1 MHPLDHFREVVLCDF
16 EFVSQPGERQIP
28 VCMVAWQLRSG
39 RKLRIWEDQFGPTPP
54 FEIGRDIAVV
64 SYFASAEL
72 GCFRSLGWSM
82 PDRVLDLYTEFRNL
96 TNGWQTIAGNNLL
109 GALAHFGLD
118 GIGMEEKEEMQQRI
132 LRGGPW
138 LPGEPQAILDYC
150 ETDVAALSRLLPTMA
165 PCLDLGRALLRG
177 RYMSAVASMEYIGV
191 PVNTERLGQIIGAWD
206 TIQDRLI
213 ARINPDYQVYDGRT
227 FKLDRFEHYLTRNNI
242 PWPRLGGGQLDLQD
256 STFREMARIYP
267 IVAPLRELRYTLS
280 QLRLRDLAVGF
291 DGRNRC
297 LLSPFSSHSSRNQP
311 SNAKFIFGP
320 SVWLRNL
327 IEPAAGCGLAYVDYE
342 QQEFAIAGALSG
354 DPQMLAA
361 YESGDCYLAF
371 AKQAGAVPADA
382 TKKSHPAERELFK
395 LCALGVQYGM
405 EAKSLAVRIARPEI
419 EARSLL
425 QYHREIYHRFWQ
437 WLNNITDHAILAG
450 SQQTVF
456 GWTNRVPVAGR
467 GPLTR
472 GGRNGNGKK
481 DEATFNARS
490 LRNFP
495 MQANGAEMLRLA
507 CCLGI
512 ERGIEVC
519 APIHDA
525 VLICAPLDRL
535 ETDVERMRLCMREA
549 SQIVLNGFEIRTEAK
564 LVRHPD
570 HYSDP
575 RGERMW
581 QEILSL
587 L

>member
-1 MHPLDHFREVVLCDF
+1 MYPLDHFREVVLCDF

-28 VCMVAWQLRSG
+28 VCMVAWELSSG
-39 RKLRIWEDQFGPTPP
+39 RKLRIWQDQFGPTPP
-54 FEIGRDIAVV
+54 FEIGRDVAVV
-64 SYFASAEL
+64 SYFASAES

-82 PDRVLDLYTEFRNL
+82 PERVLDLYTEFRNL

-118 GIGMEEKEEMQQRI
+118 GIGMEEKEEMQERI

-177 RYMSAVASMEYIGV
+177 RYMSAVAAMEFNGV
-191 PVNTERLGQIIGAWD
+191 PVNTERLSQIIGAWD

-242 PWPRLGGGQLDLQD
+242 PWPRLSGGQLDLQD

-297 LLSPFSSHSSRNQP
+297 LLSPFSSRSSRNQP

-327 IEPAAGCGLAYVDYE
+327 IEPAAECGLAYVDYE

-419 EARSLL
+419 EARRLL

-450 SQQTVF
+450 SQQSVF

-481 DEATFNARS
+481 NEETFNPRS

-535 ETDVERMRLCMREA
+535 EIDVERMRLCMTEA